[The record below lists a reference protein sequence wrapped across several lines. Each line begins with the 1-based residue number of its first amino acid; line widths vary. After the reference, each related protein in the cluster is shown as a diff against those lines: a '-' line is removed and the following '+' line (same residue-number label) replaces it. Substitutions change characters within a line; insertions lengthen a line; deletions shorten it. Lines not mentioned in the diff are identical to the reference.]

1 MWPPV
6 RIEPGTYDFKPHT
19 LLSEETWVPGSIL
32 TEGNILLLEFFVS
45 RSKDSDANIVNF
57 V

>member
-19 LLSEETWVPGSIL
+19 LLSEVTWVPGSIL